1 MGGGRGFMALA
12 LRALSRDVTLK
23 IHFFLDQCLPPFV
36 RDSRWFMYI
45 PFRLFYGDKAHI
57 FLDFKE
63 KAAGFGDVDFLKT
76 YRAVQS
82 VGPHRET
89 DLTAGC
95 LDAILASLRGQT
107 VLEVGCG
114 RGALAAKMSATRQ
127 VAAVDLVVDPEL
139 RAQHR
144 RVGFVAANIVRL
156 PFPDQ
161 SFDTVVCTHTLEHI
175 QDIHGAIGELRRV
188 ARGRLVIV
196 VPKQRPY
203 RYTFDLHLHFF
214 PHEVFLLTLMN
225 PRSRP
230 HQCKTIGADLF
241 YMEDVLDAVGA
252 EARGANSR
260 PVLEKA
266 RASIGAAT

>member
-1 MGGGRGFMALA
+1 MGREQGLMALA
-12 LRALSRDVTLK
+12 LRALSRDITPKV
-23 IHFFLDQCLPPFV
+23 HFLLDQCLPPLL

-45 PFRLFYGDKAHI
+45 PFRLFYGDKARI

-63 KAAGFGDVDFLKT
+63 RASGFGDVDFLKT
-76 YRAVQS
+76 YRAAQS

-95 LDAILASLRGQT
+95 LDAILASLRGLT

-114 RGALAAKMSATRQ
+114 RGFLAAKMSATRQ

-139 RAQHR
+139 RAKHR
-144 RVGFVAANIVRL
+144 RVGFVAANIMRL

-161 SFDTVVCTHTLEHI
+161 FFDTVVCTHTLEHI
-175 QDIHGAIGELRRV
+175 QDIHGAVAELRRV
-188 ARGRLVIV
+188 AKGRLIIV

-230 HQCKTIGADLF
+230 HQCKTIGGDLF
-241 YMEDVLDAVGA
+241 YLEDVMDAVGA
-252 EARGANSR
+252 EACGANSR
-260 PVLEKA
+260 PVLEKT
-266 RASIGAAT
+266 RASIGAAP